1 VTIRTTTKVVTFTR
15 PFVLSGLDEVQS
27 AGSYEVETDEEL
39 LESLSFQAYRRILTL
54 IRLPARPAHPGM
66 TRSVSI
72 DPAELDA
79 ALERDAEPP
88 E

>member
-1 VTIRTTTKVVTFTR
+1 MTIRTTVKTVTFTR

-27 AGSYEVETDEEL
+27 AGTYEVETDEEL
-39 LESLSFQAYRRILTL
+39 LESVSFPAYRRMLTL
-54 IRLPARPAHPGM
+54 IRLHARPAHPGM

-79 ALERDAEPP
+79 ALSRDAELP